1 MLRETVSDREEGP
14 DDLTWCLQKALKT
27 RFQGVG
33 TGSSSYLHS
42 LEPKEFSF
50 IVIEDAGSNQRFIID
65 VCI

>member
-1 MLRETVSDREEGP
+1 MTEKKDLILNLVLAKGFEDKVSGCGY
-14 DDLTWCLQKALKT
+14 W
-27 RFQGVG
+27 FN
-33 TGSSSYLHS
+33 LHS